1 MCMQVKECQ
10 LEPDMEQGLDQNWER
25 SMTRLYIV
33 IFVQLYVEYIMQNVG
48 LNESQA
54 GIKISGRKTNNLRCV
69 DDTTLMTE
77 R

>member
-1 MCMQVKECQ
+1 MQVKECQ

>member
-1 MCMQVKECQ
+1 MQVKECQ

-69 DDTTLMTE
+69 DDTTLMAGS
-77 R
+77 

>member
-1 MCMQVKECQ
+1 MLQEATVRTLHGTK
-10 LEPDMEQGLDQNWER
+10 DWFKIGKGVRQGCILSTYLFN
-25 SMTRLYIV
+25 LYA
-33 IFVQLYVEYIMQNVG
+33 EYIMQNVG